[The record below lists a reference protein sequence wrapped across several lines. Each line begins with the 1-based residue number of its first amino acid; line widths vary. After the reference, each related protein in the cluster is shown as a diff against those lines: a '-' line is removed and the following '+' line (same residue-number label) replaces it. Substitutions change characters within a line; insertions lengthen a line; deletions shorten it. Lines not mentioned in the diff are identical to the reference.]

1 MATNKKE
8 NTAPEAIENETPEA
22 IENETPETVAENT
35 DPNRRVEIFIPRGQ
49 ANDEP
54 NLLVSVNGKNFLLPK
69 GKTSTVPAY
78 IADEIKRSWRAQE
91 RWNDRSHAMIEQTK
105 APVA

>member
-1 MATNKKE
+1 MATDKKE
-8 NTAPEAIENETPEA
+8 NTAPETVENENTAPVTV
-22 IENETPETVAENT
+22 EN
-35 DPNRRVEIFIPRGQ
+35 DPNRRVEIYIPRGQ

-54 NLLVSVNGKNFLLPK
+54 NLLVGFNGKNWLLPK

-78 IADEIKRSWRAQE
+78 IADEIRRSWRAQE
-91 RWNDRSHAMIEQTK
+91 RWDNRSQAMIEQTK